1 MKKKR
6 RKNEKK
12 EICKMRNVAS
22 ERGSSVSLADH
33 AEEKPAAKFIFES
46 MKRGDRVCIVSG
58 EKVYSARTWHSSFY
72 LTVSSRVSFVFILL
86 VHLCSARVGTTAP
99 PLCSRTPFSS
109 CSLFL
114 LALLSVYHPRHHP
127 LFASRV
133 RGSSSVLSRLVF
145 LTAGVSAS
153 KCAPRMRNSEDVTW

>member
-1 MKKKR
+1 
-6 RKNEKK
+6 
-12 EICKMRNVAS
+12 MRNVAS

-72 LTVSSRVSFVFILL
+72 LTVSSRVSFIFILL

-114 LALLSVYHPRHHP
+114 LALLSVFRPRHHHP

-133 RGSSSVLSRLVF
+133 RGSSSVLSGLVF

>member
-1 MKKKR
+1 
-6 RKNEKK
+6 
-12 EICKMRNVAS
+12 MRNVAS
-22 ERGSSVSLADH
+22 ERGSSVSLVDH

-72 LTVSSRVSFVFILL
+72 LTVSSRVSFIFILL
-86 VHLCSARVGTTAP
+86 VHLCSTRVGTTAP

-114 LALLSVYHPRHHP
+114 LALFSLSFT
-127 LFASRV
+127 LATTLSLLL
-133 RGSSSVLSRLVF
+133 GSVAHRRFSPGWSF
-145 LTAGVSAS
+145 
-153 KCAPRMRNSEDVTW
+153 